1 MALTF
6 RTISI
11 PEHLLRVRE
20 GSFGLQNYQTSSDS
34 ILSRF
39 VRVAGVIE
47 QRWACQF
54 DMATMSRAQWQEW
67 DSFIAR
73 LSGQA
78 VLFSLRAPV
87 RRLPLG
93 QGAGY
98 AETNGAISITGTTIA
113 GATIRQ
119 GATSCLIAQSAPR
132 YARSIRVTG
141 LMPGALA
148 LTHGDLFGLGGNLYM
163 VTGKVTADADG
174 EARVPFRWR
183 LWKGAKAGD
192 IVSLRDPSCRVQLK
206 TAGEGAVTLD
216 PAGHGKAGIAAIE
229 VPYI

>member
-1 MALTF
+1 MSVQF

-34 ILSRF
+34 ILARF

-54 DMATMSRAQWQEW
+54 DMAAMSRAQWQEW

-93 QGAGY
+93 EGAGF
-98 AETNGAISITGTTIA
+98 ETTNDPLTVIGTTITGTSIL
-113 GATIRQ
+113 Q
-119 GATSCLIAQSAPR
+119 GATTALVAKSAPR
-132 YARSIRVTG
+132 YARSIHVAG
-141 LMPGALA
+141 LVPNALV
-148 LTHGDLFGLGGNLYM
+148 LTHGDVFGLGGNLYM
-163 VTGKVTADADG
+163 VVGKVTADANG

-183 LWKGAKAGD
+183 LWKGARAGD
-192 IVSLRDPSCRVQLK
+192 IVTLRDPTCRVQLK
-206 TAGEGAVTLD
+206 SANEGMVTLD
-216 PAGHGKAGIAAIE
+216 SAGHGTAGLAAVE
-229 VPYI
+229 VPYV